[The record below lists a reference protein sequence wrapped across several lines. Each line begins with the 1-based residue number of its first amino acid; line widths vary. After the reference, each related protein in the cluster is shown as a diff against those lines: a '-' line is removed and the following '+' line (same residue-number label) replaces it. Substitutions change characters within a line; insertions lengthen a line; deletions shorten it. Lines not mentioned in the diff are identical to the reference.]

1 MSVNGNGDPTPQPP
15 ATLRDIAEALGV
27 SIGTV
32 DRALNDRSGV
42 NPMTKARVLQMAT
55 TLGYRPN
62 LAARFL
68 SSRRRLR
75 ISVNVPAEIALFW
88 DEVRS
93 GIQEEA
99 RQLTSSGVDIDL
111 CTFLRFGSGEEE
123 AFENALQD
131 GVHGIIMAT
140 GRPKNLR
147 PYIRRA
153 SRQRIPVVSVVTDA
167 PGTEQLAVVSIDS
180 PVSGSLAGE
189 LLSRLSGGTGTLG
202 IITGDLGISEH
213 AQKFEAFQSSVN
225 NLFPRMQVAPPV
237 ENHDDPQEAYESCRR
252 LLQDSPKLLGLYVS
266 TANSAPV
273 LKALQ
278 DAGKLGKIAVIATDL
293 YPELARHL
301 EAGDVLGTL
310 YQRPRSQGQ
319 LAFRMLHDFLVKGQ
333 CPSYQVRLAPHLI
346 MKSNL
351 NFFLQ
356 RLGMDSAMDSA
367 SGLSEGSAPGQFVT
381 AAAPRA
387 AKR

>member
-1 MSVNGNGDPTPQPP
+1 VNDNGNQRVNRPT
-15 ATLRDIAEALGV
+15 TLRDIAEALGV

-32 DRALNDRSGV
+32 DRALNERTGV
-42 NPMTKARVLQMAT
+42 NPMTKARVLQMAA

-68 SSRRRLR
+68 SSRKRLR
-75 ISVNVPAEIALFW
+75 ISINVPAEIALFW

-99 RQLTSSGVDIDL
+99 QQLTSSGVDIQL
-111 CTFLRFGSGEEE
+111 STFPRFGTGEEE
-123 AFENALQD
+123 AFERALQS

-140 GRPKNLR
+140 GRPKSLR
-147 PYIRRA
+147 SYIRRA

-189 LLSRLSGGTGTLG
+189 LLSRLIGGVGSVG
-202 IITGDLGISEH
+202 IITGDLEINEH
-213 AQKFEAFQSSVN
+213 AQKFEAFQSSVV
-225 NLFPRMQVAPPV
+225 NLFPAMQVAAPI
-237 ENHDDPQEAYESCRR
+237 ENHDDPIEAYESCRR
-252 LLQDSPKLLGLYVS
+252 LLQDSPGLNGLYLS

-273 LKALQ
+273 LKAVT

-301 EAGDVLGTL
+301 EAGGVLGTL
-310 YQRPRSQGQ
+310 YQRPHSQGQ
-319 LAFRMLHDFLVKGQ
+319 IAFRMLYDFLVKGQ
-333 CPSYQVRLAPHLI
+333 CPNHQVRLAPHLI

-351 NFFLQ
+351 NFFMQ
-356 RLGMDSAMDSA
+356 QLGIDSGIESA
-367 SGLSEGSAPGQFVT
+367 LGG
-381 AAAPRA
+381 R
-387 AKR
+387 

>member
-1 MSVNGNGDPTPQPP
+1 VNDNGQKP
-15 ATLRDIAEALGV
+15 ATLRDIAESLGV

-32 DRALNDRSGV
+32 DRALNDRGGV
-42 NPMTKARVLQMAT
+42 NPMTKARVLQMAS

-75 ISVNVPAEIALFW
+75 VSVNMPSEIALFW
-88 DEVRS
+88 DEVRG

-99 RQLTSSGVDIDL
+99 RQLSSSGMDIQY
-111 CTFLRFGSGEEE
+111 CTYPRFGTGEEE
-123 AFENALQD
+123 AFERALQAEVD
-131 GVHGIIMAT
+131 GIILAT
-140 GRPKNLR
+140 ARPKDLR
-147 PYIRRA
+147 PFFRRA

-189 LLSRLSGGTGTLG
+189 LLSRLVGGSGQVG

-213 AQKFEAFQSSVN
+213 SQKYESFQGAVL
-225 NLFPRMQVAPPV
+225 NLFPSMQVAPPV
-237 ENHDDPQEAYESCRR
+237 ENHDDPVEAYESCRR
-252 LLQDSPKLLGLYVS
+252 LVEESPNLVGLYVS
-266 TANSAPV
+266 TANSSPV
-273 LKALQ
+273 LRALS

-301 EAGDVLGTL
+301 ESGKVLATL
-310 YQRPRSQGQ
+310 YQRPRSQGEI
-319 LAFRMLHDFLVKGQ
+319 AFRMLHDFLVKGQ

-356 RLGMDSAMDSA
+356 RLGGDAEIETA
-367 SGLSEGSAPGQFVT
+367 SGLDEHSGDK
-381 AAAPRA
+381 RA
-387 AKR
+387 RI